1 MKTASR
7 SGLAGVWY
15 GLDRTLLF
23 TVSGLIVVGLTL
35 SMAASPAAA
44 ERVSPGEPFYYLYRH
59 IFFAVL
65 SVVLMMGIAALS
77 PRGARRVAGLALLG
91 SFVVL
96 IIVAVAGHEVNG
108 ATRWLRF
115 GSFSLQPSE
124 FFKPAFIV
132 LAAWLFSE
140 ESKGAPVPGRLVA
153 AGIYVLAICFLI
165 SQPDFGQSI
174 LLTGI
179 FAAMLWAA
187 GLSFLHTALLGG
199 VAFGGAAA
207 AYFFLGHVRDRVMAF
222 LAPSSTGGITQ
233 TEMAVNAITRGGF
246 TGVGP
251 GEGEVKRYL
260 PEAHTDFVFSVAA
273 EEFGLVASLAIIGLF
288 AILFARAWMCAMRLS
303 DHFTQLAVAGLAL
316 MFGGQALINILVNLE
331 LAPAKGMTLPFV
343 SYGGS
348 SMLSLAF
355 AAGLLLALTKR
366 TPGAYLPERPRG
378 AAAAVPA

>member
-1 MKTASR
+1 MKAASR
-7 SGLAGVWY
+7 SGFARVWF

-23 TVSGLIVVGLTL
+23 TLSGLIVVGLTL
-35 SMAASPAAA
+35 SMAASPSAA
-44 ERVSPGEPFYYLYRH
+44 ERVSPGDPFHYLVRH
-59 IFFAVL
+59 TMFAAL
-65 SVVLMMGIAALS
+65 SVVLMMAVAALS
-77 PRGARRVAGLALLG
+77 PKGARRFAGLMLVGSLLG
-91 SFVVL
+91 LIVV
-96 IIVAVAGHEVNG
+96 AFAGHEVNG

-132 LAAWLFSE
+132 IAAWLFAE
-140 ESKGAPVPGRLVA
+140 ESKGAPVPGRLAA
-153 AGIYVLAICFLI
+153 AGIYVLAVCLFID
-165 SQPDFGQSI
+165 QPDFGQTI

-179 FAAMLWAA
+179 FAAMLWVA
-187 GLSFLHTALLGG
+187 GLSVLHTALLGS
-199 VAFGGAAA
+199 VAISGGAAA
-207 AYFFLGHVRDRVMAF
+207 YAFLGHVRDRVARF
-222 LAPSSTGGITQ
+222 LEPASAGGPTQ
-233 TEMAVNAITRGGF
+233 TDMAVNAITRGGF

-288 AILFARAWMCAMRLS
+288 AILFARAWSCSMRLS
-303 DHFTQLAVAGLAL
+303 DHFAQLAVAGLAL

-348 SMLSLAF
+348 SMLSLGL

-366 TPGAYLPERPRG
+366 TPGAYLPERSR
-378 AAAAVPA
+378 AAMVPA

>member
-1 MKTASR
+1 MKTVGR
-7 SGLAGVWY
+7 SGLAGVWF

-23 TVSGLIVVGLTL
+23 TVAGLMIVGLTL

-44 ERVSPGEPFYYLYRH
+44 ERISPGEPFYYLYRH
-59 IFFAVL
+59 IFFAGL
-65 SVVLMMGIAALS
+65 SFILMMGIAALS
-77 PRGARRVAGLALLG
+77 PRGARRLAGLALVG
-91 SFVVL
+91 SFLALIVVA
-96 IIVAVAGHEVNG
+96 IAGHEVNG
-108 ATRWLRF
+108 AARWLRF

-132 LAAWLFSE
+132 IAAWLFSE

-153 AGIYVLAICFLI
+153 AGLYVLAICFLI

-174 LLTGI
+174 LLTAI

-187 GLSFLHTALLGG
+187 GLPTLHTVLLGG
-199 VAFGGAAA
+199 IAAGGAAGA
-207 AYFFLGHVRDRVMAF
+207 FFFLGHVRDRVMAF

-251 GEGEVKRYL
+251 GEGEIKRYL

-288 AILFARAWMCAMRLS
+288 AILFARAWMCSLRLA
-303 DHFTQLAVAGLAL
+303 DHFAQLAVAGLAL

-348 SMLSLAF
+348 SMLSLAL

-366 TPGAYLPERPRG
+366 TPGAYLPPRPRG
-378 AAAAVPA
+378 AMVPA

>member
-1 MKTASR
+1 MNTASR
-7 SGLAGVWY
+7 SGLARLWF

-23 TVSGLIVVGLTL
+23 TVTGLIVVGVTL
-35 SMAASPAAA
+35 SMAASPSAA
-44 ERVSPGEPFYYLYRH
+44 ERISPGEPFYYLYRH

-65 SVVLMMGIAALS
+65 SVVLMVGIAALS
-77 PRGARRVAGLALLG
+77 PRGARRLAGLALVG
-91 SFVVL
+91 SFLAL
-96 IIVAVAGHEVNG
+96 IIVALVGHEVNG

-132 LAAWLFSE
+132 ITAWLFSE

-165 SQPDFGQSI
+165 AQPDFGQSI
-174 LLTGI
+174 LLTCI

-187 GLSFLHTALLGG
+187 GLSILHTVLLGS
-199 VAFGGAAA
+199 VAIGGAAG
-207 AYFFLGHVRDRVMAF
+207 AYFFLGHVRDRVAAF
-222 LAPSSTGGITQ
+222 LAPASGSGPTQ
-233 TEMAVNAITRGGF
+233 TDMAVGAITRGGF

-251 GEGEVKRYL
+251 GEGEIKRHL

-273 EEFGLVASLAIIGLF
+273 EEFGLAASLAIIGLF
-288 AILFARAWMCAMRLS
+288 AILFARAWSRSMRLS
-303 DHFTQLAVAGLAL
+303 DNFAQLAVAGLAL

-366 TPGAYLPERPRG
+366 TPGAYLPERSHSRL
-378 AAAAVPA
+378 VPA